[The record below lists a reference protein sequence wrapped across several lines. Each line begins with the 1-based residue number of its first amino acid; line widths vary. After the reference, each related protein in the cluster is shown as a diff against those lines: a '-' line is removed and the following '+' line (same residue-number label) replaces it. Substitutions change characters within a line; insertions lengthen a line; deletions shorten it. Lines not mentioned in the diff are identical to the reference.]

1 MINVTD
7 SIKKA
12 YEESTTQYD
21 KIILDGQEYDINNVQ
36 YEDDCY
42 LDGNIFGTAIARTL
56 DFEIENI
63 IDLENKEFKYLTGIK
78 TENGIEWISLGNF
91 ITQEVEPND
100 TTGINKVNAMDYML
114 KSNIT
119 YESNLDYESGTVT
132 MLQVLQEACQ
142 KAGIE
147 LATTDFA
154 NANFIVDSNQ
164 FDEDSLIRQ
173 VFQAVAQISGTFAKV
188 RFDNKLYF
196 KTPKRQ
202 GLKVK
207 DVNKMLVKDLNAL
220 PVYKLSLANFK
231 MKLNDY
237 SELILKRN
245 THPINLV
252 SLGMSNVEG
261 ENVVLKDEE
270 SIKED
275 GENSLIINDNPFAY
289 TEGKRKQLI
298 NELFDKVKGFEY
310 TSFEIT
316 GQAKPYQE
324 TGDEVAVINSDGTYS
339 SSFLFRFNYKSPNGL
354 ESEMSAPS
362 ITKATVNYQNVA
374 TAEQIAKR
382 TELRVDKQ
390 EQKIVGII
398 EQQTETGKKLTQ
410 VEQTVDG
417 ITQTVSSVETK
428 VETVENK
435 AEQAQTSADNAQ
447 STADEA
453 ISKITTT
460 TNKVS
465 EIEQTVDNITSTV
478 SSVETKV
485 EQVENKADIANSNAQ
500 KAQSS
505 ADTAQS
511 TAENAQNTADNAT
524 KQITT
529 TNQKVSQIDQTV
541 SGITQSVSAVEEK
554 VETVETK
561 ADNAQSSA
569 NNAQSTANTANQNAQ
584 NAQTTAN
591 NINNNLTQNYYT
603 KTETNSQI
611 SQKADEITSTVSQT
625 YSTKTE
631 TTDAKNEAIESA
643 NASTDEKL
651 EDYSTTEEMNS
662 AITQK
667 ADSITQE
674 VTQKVE
680 NIQIGGTNLIPNS
693 APYNLDDY
701 LVFDSTYIE
710 RALQDEPTAP
720 FGKCL
725 WIHTLNDLPSM
736 LGVYII
742 PTPQVLEDGKEYCF
756 SLWLKATANTTVT
769 VGYARGG
776 QTTFNVTT
784 EYKKFTHKFTAL
796 APTAE
801 AHGFAIYLPA
811 GTVPGRQ
818 VFVHSI
824 KLEEGNKNTDWSP
837 APSDVASK
845 EEMNSKIEQTAN
857 KIEMTVQQEINTITG
872 ENSIR
877 NGTFENGLQN
887 WNIFASQGDVQVTEY
902 GNKKYAEL
910 ITMNG
915 ETKLTQ
921 TITGLI
927 EEIDYKLS
935 FKVLS
940 KSFIPTGTTFTTK
953 IWQTKNN
960 SEELILLKSQE
971 VELNETEKS
980 INIEFNMLYA
990 GDVDIEFELS
1000 ISSFSP
1006 EEISAMVTDVVVAG
1020 GSISERFA
1028 SLKVGLDGIES
1039 EVSKKVGNNEIIS
1052 KINQS
1057 SETVGINA
1065 NRIELSANDVLNLLA
1080 GNTINLSGKSIKIS
1094 SNNFNVDA
1102 NGKMTCKGAE
1112 ISGKVIVGGDE
1123 EEPEFIATD
1132 GNFRTTVFPLGL
1144 LNEVNG
1150 EYAAVMK
1157 GGLGVGTY
1165 TSTGM
1170 SEKVTINS
1178 EGIIAPK
1185 VTQTSLA
1192 EQKKNFEK
1200 MQNIALNIIKTIDIY
1215 KYNLKSEKD
1224 TDKKHIGFVIGDD
1237 YKYAKE
1243 VTSIDNT
1250 GVDNYSFTSL
1260 CCKAIQEQQQQIE
1273 QLQKEILELRKEE
1286 T

>member
-1 MINVTD
+1 MINVSE

-21 KIILDGQEYDINNVQ
+21 KIVIDGQEYDINNVQ

-63 IDLENKEFKYLTGIK
+63 IDLENKEFEYLTGIK

-164 FDEDSLIRQ
+164 FDENSLIRQ

-261 ENVVLKDEE
+261 ENVVLRDEE

-611 SQKADEITSTVSQT
+611 SQKANEITSTVSET

-631 TTDAKNEAIESA
+631 TTNAKNEAINSA

-651 EDYSTTEEMNS
+651 KDYSTTKEMNS

-667 ADSITQE
+667 ANSITQE
-674 VTQKVE
+674 VDE
-680 NIQIGGTNLIPNS
+680 IINNIQIGGTNLIANS

-701 LVFDSTYIE
+701 VVSDPEYIE
-710 RALQDEPTAP
+710 RTLQDEPTAP
-720 FGKCL
+720 FNKCL
-725 WIHTLNDLPSM
+725 WIHTLKDLPSL
-736 LGVYII
+736 LGVYIVPI
-742 PTPQVLEDGKEYCF
+742 PQILEEGKEYCF

-845 EEMNSKIEQTAN
+845 TEMNSKIEQTAN
-857 KIEMTVQQEINTITG
+857 SINQEV
-872 ENSIR
+872 E
-877 NGTFENGLQN
+877 
-887 WNIFASQGDVQVTEY
+887 
-902 GNKKYAEL
+902 KKVDE
-910 ITMNG
+910 
-915 ETKLTQ
+915 Q
-921 TITGLI
+921 TITGAYLVLKINNDTSQAKLNADKIQLSANNILDILSGNSINMSSKNIKI
-927 EEIDYKLS
+927 ESQNFNVNSDGTLTATNATISGKITASSGSIGGAEINGDGLYFNNDAQSTGWGLW
-935 FKVLS
+935 
-940 KSFIPTGTTFTTK
+940 GTTVNAGIVIHAGAK
-953 IWQTKNN
+953 SNN
-960 SEELILLKSQE
+960 IGGAPFRVYHDGSVYMSKGQISGSLITS
-971 VELNETEKS
+971 
-980 INIEFNMLYA
+980 
-990 GDVDIEFELS
+990 
-1000 ISSFSP
+1000 
-1006 EEISAMVTDVVVAG
+1006 
-1020 GSISERFA
+1020 
-1028 SLKVGLDGIES
+1028 
-1039 EVSKKVGNNEIIS
+1039 
-1052 KINQS
+1052 
-1057 SETVGINA
+1057 GINA
-1065 NRIELSANDVLNLLA
+1065 NNITGGSLSM
-1080 GNTINLSGKSIKIS
+1080 SR
-1094 SNNFNVDA
+1094 
-1102 NGKMTCKGAE
+1102 
-1112 ISGKVIVGGDE
+1112 ISGGTLNVGS
-1123 EEPEFIATD
+1123 
-1132 GNFRTTVFPLGL
+1132 
-1144 LNEVNG
+1144 NG
-1150 EYAAVMK
+1150 GYLRV
-1157 GGLGVGTY
+1157 GVGY
-1165 TSTGM
+1165 THPEVSGLN
-1170 SEKVTINS
+1170 VGDNGININS
-1178 EGIIAPK
+1178 GRLII
-1185 VTQTSLA
+1185 TSGGKWSYIRSSYGLD
-1192 EQKKNFEK
+1192 
-1200 MQNIALNIIKTIDIY
+1200 NIRLLDSNGSNIPCGGSDYMSFMDIAMVV
-1215 KYNLKSEKD
+1215 KYCREHGYSS
-1224 TDKKHIGFVIGDD
+1224 
-1237 YKYAKE
+1237 
-1243 VTSIDNT
+1243 SI
-1250 GVDNYSFTSL
+1250 
-1260 CCKAIQEQQQQIE
+1260 
-1273 QLQKEILELRKEE
+1273 
-1286 T
+1286 